1 MSVSAINGGGG
12 GGEPIGIARERKLLE
27 EAAQAD
33 AMKMKGIDVRIAAF
47 DELDKYR
54 TGLYDT
60 LSTLADAGT
69 LNARQV
75 ALGNPEST
83 ILSAT
88 ASPNALI
95 GAHTFTITALATP
108 TRIQS
113 AQSQGNALEPQDIT
127 LGSVDP
133 GPLLSVLNLPGLTAG
148 SLTLALGPDANGKA
162 ITVTPLKVDFA
173 DSLRNFFEQIKTAT
187 GGDVIASYST
197 DTDRITLTSQS
208 GRDITL
214 GAPND
219 DSNFWAVTHLFST
232 KHDPSTGPRPAIQS
246 TTSEIG
252 LGCVD
257 TRTKIADC
265 NLKNVGHIASGQ
277 QTLTLNG
284 EKITYDIAT
293 DSLSDVIRRIES
305 SRAGVQLLYNRSTDA
320 FSLNNQETGALAIN
334 TSDTGGLLNAL
345 GLMGAGA
352 TLVSGNNARLQVDN
366 GPIISS
372 TSNTIDGTTHGITGL
387 GLTLKSTGTETTKVS
402 ADTEPAKK
410 AVGTFIEAYNKYVDF
425 ARDKTAST
433 KVNGKL
439 VKGIL
444 AQNNDL
450 VRFNNALRADLTST
464 SVPNN
469 NIIKTLGMLGITTS
483 KTIEDPKISL
493 NDPTF
498 TAHLTEN
505 PAEALN
511 VLSVL
516 AEKLKT
522 PIAPYI
528 NSSLRNLPDGIYKTP
543 QDDLRNKKT
552 RLQADQLKK
561 QQSID
566 KKDKQIE
573 ADSYRIQAAQ
583 LRGQQMS
590 GMFAQATGG

>member
-12 GGEPIGIARERKLLE
+12 EAIGIARERKLLE

-54 TGLYDT
+54 KGLYDT
-60 LSTLADAGT
+60 LSTLADPGT
-69 LNARQV
+69 LGARQV
-75 ALGNPEST
+75 ALSNPESN

-88 ASPNALI
+88 TSPNALI
-95 GAHTFTITALATP
+95 GTHSFTITSLATP
-108 TRIQS
+108 TRLQS
-113 AQSQGNALEPQDIT
+113 AQPQGNALEPQNIT
-127 LGSVDP
+127 LDSVDP

-148 SLTLALGPDANGKA
+148 SLTLALGPDANGKGM
-162 ITVTPLKVDFA
+162 TVAPLKVDFA

-187 GGDVIASYST
+187 EGDVIASYST

-219 DSNFWAVTHLFST
+219 DSNFWTVTHLFST
-232 KHDPSTGPRPAIQS
+232 KHDPSVGPRPATQS

-265 NLKNVGHIASGQ
+265 NLKNVGQIASGQ

-284 EKITYDIAT
+284 QKITYDIKT
-293 DSLSDVIRRIES
+293 DSLNDVIRRIENS
-305 SRAGVQLLYNRSTDA
+305 QAGVQLLYNRSTDT
-320 FSLNNQETGALAIN
+320 FSLNNHETGALAIN
-334 TSDTGGLLNAL
+334 TSDTGGLLNAM
-345 GLMGAGA
+345 GLIGQGAN
-352 TLVSGNNARLQVDN
+352 LIPGNNARIQVDN

-372 TSNTIDGTTHGITGL
+372 TSNTIDDRTHGVTGL
-387 GLTLKSTGTETTKVS
+387 NLTLKSTGTETTKVS
-402 ADTEPAKK
+402 SDTEPAKK
-410 AVGTFIEAYNKYVDF
+410 AVSTFIEAYNKYVDF
-425 ARDKTAST
+425 AREKTAST

-464 SVPNN
+464 SVPHN

-493 NDPTF
+493 HDQTF

-505 PAEALN
+505 PTEALN

-528 NSSLRNLPDGIYKTP
+528 NPSLRNLPAGIYKTP
-543 QDDLRNKKT
+543 QDTLRNEKN

-561 QQSID
+561 QQAIE
-566 KKDKQIE
+566 KKDKQLE
-573 ADSYRIQAAQ
+573 ADSYKIQAAQ
-583 LRGQQMS
+583 MQGQRMS
-590 GMFAQATGG
+590 GMFSQATGG